1 MFPSFFPAPAP
12 AVPDRSVAVKS
23 GVLAAKGNR
32 TVVLTRFR
40 KGATAKHYTF
50 DPSTTVPSPIIT
62 ARGCGVVFARQHCG
76 HGPTVLNFLK
86 AETPAGG
93 GHAGISG
100 TIGGGSFSNN
110 W

>member
-1 MFPSFFPAPAP
+1 
-12 AVPDRSVAVKS
+12 VKS
-23 GVLAAKGNR
+23 SVPAANGNR
-32 TVVLTRFR
+32 TVVLTRSR

-50 DPSTTVPSPIIT
+50 DPSTTVPSPI
-62 ARGCGVVFARQHCG
+62 FARQHCG

-110 W
+110 WCAP